1 MNKTLYLDL
10 NARKILLDAN
20 GIVAKT
26 DETRPINDLEALT
39 AKAFIE
45 SCCKKL
51 KQKNTRNSSYGL
63 KHRAENWGRQM
74 NEVMGEQIFS
84 EYVSNG
90 AFIKAASELGF
101 IIYRIDQSLNCHF
114 QMSLKR

>member
-1 MNKTLYLDL
+1 MNERLYLDSS
-10 NARKILLDAN
+10 AQKILLDAN
-20 GIVAKT
+20 GIVKKI
-26 DETRPINDLEALT
+26 DESRLINDLEVLT
-39 AKAFIE
+39 SKAFIE

-74 NEVMGEQIFS
+74 NELVGKNIFS

-90 AFIKAASELGF
+90 AFIKGATEMGF
-101 IIYRIDQSLNCHF
+101 VIYRIEGSYNCHF
-114 QMSLKR
+114 QMSLKG